1 MVLRNTLLILTPT
14 TLTSKN
20 LALLYTACSKMAPF
34 DKIKMPTA
42 SKVKFIVIKNPDV
55 YGFFDEEEMAI
66 ELSSEVCGHFTTIL
80 STLLHE
86 MTHLA
91 LYVQKNKDFDKHG
104 PSFQR
109 LKNVYAELYNLDP
122 KSI

>member
-1 MVLRNTLLILTPT
+1 
-14 TLTSKN
+14 
-20 LALLYTACSKMAPF
+20 MAPF
-34 DKIKMPTA
+34 NKIKMPVA

-104 PSFQR
+104 PAFQR

-122 KSI
+122 KSIWLYYKTSVIFYKYFLK